1 VSSIDAWPQEDPVL
15 RARNADFL
23 MWSVP
28 ERSAEFR
35 RARDSAV
42 REAALAGV
50 PTDQLAAALGVRP
63 SDVERMREAP
73 LREPGL
79 AVKPHV

>member
-1 VSSIDAWPQEDPVL
+1 MSSSDDAWSREDPVV
-15 RARNADFL
+15 RARNADLL

-42 REAALAGV
+42 REAVLAGV
-50 PTDQLAAALGVRP
+50 PTEQLAAALGVRP
-63 SDVERMREAP
+63 SDVERMREAAV
-73 LREPGL
+73 REPGL
-79 AVKPHV
+79 AV